1 MLYYVYYEFSKKGHS
16 LLSSSSSLLLFYN
29 IILSRATM
37 TFTVVLGIG
46 MNLANNTKY
55 NDVFL

>member
-1 MLYYVYYEFSKKGHS
+1 
-16 LLSSSSSLLLFYN
+16 LSSSSSLLLFYN